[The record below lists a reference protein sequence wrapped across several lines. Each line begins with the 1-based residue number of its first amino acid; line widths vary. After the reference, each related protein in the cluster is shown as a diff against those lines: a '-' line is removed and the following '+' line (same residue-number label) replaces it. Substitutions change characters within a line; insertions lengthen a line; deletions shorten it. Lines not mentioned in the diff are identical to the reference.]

1 LTKFIRDNI
10 FITNYHKSM
19 MVGILLSDG
28 HIQKRFHWNPRISL
42 KQTIKNFE
50 YIWSVFNTLSVY
62 CSSLPIYNQKFMR
75 GKLCYSLQFQ
85 TRQLKSLNEIYNLF
99 YIEIKR
105 KIISPELYHYID
117 YIALAHWIQGDG
129 ARRNKGVV
137 LCTDCFSIKEIVLL
151 MNILNIK
158 FNINSTIHFDNNKAR
173 IFINKKELNKIK
185 VHIKPFFVKSF
196 LYKITY

>member
-1 LTKFIRDNI
+1 
-10 FITNYHKSM
+10 

-28 HIQKRFHWNPRISL
+28 HIQKRFNWNPRLSL
-42 KQTIKNFE
+42 KQSIKHFE

-62 CSSLPIYNQKFMR
+62 CSSFPYSNKNFMR
-75 GKLCYSLQFQ
+75 GKLFFSLEFQ

-99 YIEIKR
+99 YIELKS
-105 KIISPELYHYID
+105 KIITPELFHYID

-129 ARRNKGVV
+129 ARRNKGIV
-137 LCTDCFSIKEIVLL
+137 LCTDCFTIKEIVLL

-158 FNINSTIHFDNNKAR
+158 FNINSTIHYDNNKAR

-185 VHIKPFFVKSF
+185 PYIKPFFVKTF